1 MGTYIL
7 RRLIQTILVITI
19 VSYVCY
25 YLMTLMPGDPVELM
39 IQSNPR
45 ITSEDITR
53 LRELYGLDQPAYQ
66 RYFNWVKSIAT
77 GDLGYSRTYRVP
89 VEELMG
95 PRLKNTFALSFLAL
109 LFSISVAL
117 PLGIYSGLKPG
128 SRVDY
133 FVNFFSF
140 GGISIPS
147 FWLGLMLIIIFAVQ
161 FPILPAGGTET
172 IGVDHV
178 STWAFLK
185 DRALYLILPIV
196 SLSIQQIGVFVRY
209 IRSSMMEAMRNDFIR
224 TAKAKGLARS
234 VVIWKH
240 GFRNAL
246 IPLIT
251 IFALSFSGLFS
262 GAILTETVFS
272 YQGVGK
278 LVYDSIMQNDYNV
291 AMISFIISVSMVLM
305 MNLVADILYGFA
317 DPRISYT

>member
-7 RRLIQTILVITI
+7 RRLLQTILVILI
-19 VSYVCY
+19 ISYACF

-45 ITSEDITR
+45 ITSEDIAR
-53 LRELYGLDQPAYQ
+53 LRDLYGLDQPAYQ
-66 RYFNWVKSIAT
+66 RYFNWAKSIAT

-89 VEELMG
+89 VDELMG

-109 LFSISVAL
+109 TFSLLIAL
-117 PLGIYSGLKPG
+117 PLGIYSALRPG
-128 SRVDY
+128 SKVDY
-133 FVNFFSF
+133 VVNFFSF

-147 FWLGLMLIIIFAVQ
+147 FWLGLMLIIIFSVQ
-161 FPILPAGGTET
+161 FGILPAGGTET
-172 IGVDHV
+172 IGAEHT
-178 STWAFLK
+178 STWGFIK

-224 TAKAKGLARS
+224 TARAKGLARA
-234 VVIWKH
+234 VVVWKH

-262 GAILTETVFS
+262 GAILTETVFA

-278 LVYDSIMQNDYNV
+278 LVYDSIMANDYNV
-291 AMISFIISVSMVLM
+291 AMISFIISVSMVLI

>member
-1 MGTYIL
+1 MGTFIL
-7 RRLIQTILVITI
+7 RRILQTLLVISI
-19 VSYVCY
+19 VSYLCY
-25 YLMTLMPGDPVELM
+25 YVMTLMPGDPVELM

-53 LRELYGLDQPAYQ
+53 LRELYDLDKPSYQ
-66 RYFNWVKSIAT
+66 RYFTWAKSLAS

-95 PRLKNTFALSFLAL
+95 PRLKNTFVLSFLAL
-109 LFSISVAL
+109 FFSIAIAL
-117 PLGIYSGLKPG
+117 PMGIYSALKPG
-128 SRVDY
+128 SRIDY
-133 FVNFFSF
+133 IVNFFTF

-147 FWLGLMLIIIFAVQ
+147 FWLGLMLIIIFSVQ
-161 FPILPAGGTET
+161 LGILPAGGTET
-172 IGVDHV
+172 IGADIT
-178 STWAFLK
+178 STWAFIK
-185 DRALYLILPIV
+185 DRSLYLILPIL
-196 SLSIQQIGVFVRY
+196 SLSVQQIGVFVRY

-234 VVIWKH
+234 VVVWKH
-240 GFRNAL
+240 AFRNAL

-251 IFALSFSGLFS
+251 ILALSFSNLFS
-262 GAILTETVFS
+262 GAILTETVFA

-278 LVYDSIMQNDYNV
+278 LVYDSIMSNDYNV

-317 DPRISYT
+317 DPRISYN